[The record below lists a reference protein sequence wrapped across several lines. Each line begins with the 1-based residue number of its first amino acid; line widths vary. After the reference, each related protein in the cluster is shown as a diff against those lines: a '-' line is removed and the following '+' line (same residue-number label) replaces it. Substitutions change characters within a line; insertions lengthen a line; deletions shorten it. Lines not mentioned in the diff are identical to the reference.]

1 MLNTLAN
8 ILRVNINKNK
18 CLFKERESLQNH
30 MDVFKGEEI
39 LNQFNTDGYRIN
51 LYFPRHK
58 LAVDCDEFGHKER
71 DIEYEVRRQ
80 KYIENKLGFHFVRF
94 NTHARG
100 FNIFEVAY
108 RVFSCI
114 SKLTTPNT

>member
-1 MLNTLAN
+1 
-8 ILRVNINKNK
+8 
-18 CLFKERESLQNH
+18 

-71 DIEYEVRRQ
+71 GIEYEVRRQ
-80 KYIENKLGFHFVRF
+80 KYIENKLGFHFVRI